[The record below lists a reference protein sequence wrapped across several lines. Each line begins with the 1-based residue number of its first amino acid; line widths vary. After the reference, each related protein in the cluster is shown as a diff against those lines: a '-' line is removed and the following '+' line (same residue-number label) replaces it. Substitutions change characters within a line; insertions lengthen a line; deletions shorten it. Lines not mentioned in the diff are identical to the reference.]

1 MGYVASENGL
11 RSIREW
17 HQRMGYVA
25 SENGLRSMGYGLK
38 HKRMGYVASEN
49 GLKQNYIHASVS
61 KYTEFSENW
70 NTIYGQNLK
79 NTDEKCAITHFITM
93 PLFFHRKI

>member
-1 MGYVASENGL
+1 MGYVASGNGL

-25 SENGLRSMGYGLK
+25 SENGLRSIREWVKTKLHTCQCFQVYG
-38 HKRMGYVASEN
+38 
-49 GLKQNYIHASVS
+49 I
-61 KYTEFSENW
+61 SENW

-93 PLFFHRKI
+93 PLFSVIE

>member
-1 MGYVASENGL
+1 MGYV
-11 RSIREW
+11 
-17 HQRMGYVA
+17 V
-25 SENGLRSMGYGLK
+25 
-38 HKRMGYVASEN
+38 SEN

-61 KYTEFSENW
+61 KYTEFSENR

-93 PLFFHRKI
+93 PLFSVIE

>member
-17 HQRMGYVA
+17 VKTKLHTCQC
-25 SENGLRSMGYGLK
+25 ENR
-38 HKRMGYVASEN
+38 
-49 GLKQNYIHASVS
+49 
-61 KYTEFSENW
+61 

-93 PLFFHRKI
+93 LLFSVIE